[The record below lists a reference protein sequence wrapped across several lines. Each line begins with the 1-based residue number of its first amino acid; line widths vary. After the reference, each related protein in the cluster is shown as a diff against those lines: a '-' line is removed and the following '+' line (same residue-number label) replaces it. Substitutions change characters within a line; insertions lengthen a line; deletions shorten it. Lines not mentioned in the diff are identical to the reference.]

1 MEFICPVKTHVLK
14 WGWGGH
20 AECSRMYSRILTH
33 IKQNGLT
40 KKDKL
45 EEDPKSE
52 MLRAKAVSEDTCGLT

>member
-1 MEFICPVKTHVLK
+1 
-14 WGWGGH
+14 
-20 AECSRMYSRILTH
+20 MYSRILTH

-52 MLRAKAVSEDTCGLT
+52 MLRAKAVSEDTCGRT